1 MNRSFL
7 IESGHAALLP
17 VPNIDT
23 DIIIPQTELV
33 TTSRRGLGQ
42 GLFARWRYLD
52 QRVPDPAFVLNQPA
66 HRNAT
71 FLVTAENFGCGS
83 SREHAAWAL
92 ADFGIR
98 AVVAPSFGEIFQRN
112 CVRNGILPARITAAG
127 YRRLAATAAAAG
139 GGLRLTIDL
148 HHRRIMC
155 PSFLLTFEI
164 DPDDASRLLRGADE
178 IAETLAH
185 ADAIACFAA
194 RDCLYRPWVYEPGW
208 DRGDA
213 DPAPALAQEGV

>member
-7 IESGHAALLP
+7 IEAGHAALLA

-42 GLFARWRYLD
+42 GLFARWRYLEG
-52 QRVPDPAFVLNQPA
+52 RVPDPAFVLNQPA
-66 HRNAT
+66 HHGAI
-71 FLVTAENFGCGS
+71 FLIAGDNFGCGS

-112 CVRNGILPARITAAG
+112 CVRNGILPARVGGADYA
-127 YRRLAATAAAAG
+127 RLAAAAEAAG

-148 HHRRIMC
+148 HHQRITC
-155 PSFLLTFEI
+155 AAFLVNFQI
-164 DPDDASRLLRGADE
+164 DPVDASRLLRGTDE

-185 ADAIACFAA
+185 TGAIARFAA
-194 RDCLYRPWVYEPGW
+194 TDRLRRPWVYEAGW
-208 DRGDA
+208 DRGE
-213 DPAPALAQEGV
+213 PVQEAS